1 MPALKMSQIKTSLQT
16 WLVSSFITG
25 LQLFFILGHVSGGR
39 VTVTDG
45 KLQDIFTIMNMS
57 LLNG

>member
-1 MPALKMSQIKTSLQT
+1 MTGPIKVCPTFEWFGLQ
-16 WLVSSFITG
+16 WLVPADS
-25 LQLFFILGHVSGGR
+25 LFFILGHISGGR

-45 KLQDIFTIMNMS
+45 ELQDIFTIMNMS